1 MTLVEHP
8 SLPRRHRPEGMS
20 TAVTVLVLALWS
32 PGIAGA
38 SPGPIPSSS
47 GEPAYAQALL
57 PDLEELVSDMAV
69 TGAVVLVRSPEHGSW
84 TTTIGTR
91 TWHGTEPVLLA
102 DHVRIGSNTKTWT
115 GTVILQLVDE
125 GRIGLDDP
133 VSMYRPDVPNGEN
146 ITIAQLLD
154 MSSGLANYTTNLEL
168 NEQQDTNPSRAWTP
182 EELLAMGLAE
192 PPAFPPG
199 EGFLY
204 SNTNYVLL
212 GLIIE
217 QVTGVPVAQA
227 FQERIFDRL
236 ALTES
241 SFPALADASIPEP
254 HPQTYT
260 FGTNVETIDSNVLS
274 PEVQEAART
283 GTLEPMDV
291 TDANPSWA
299 WTAGAGIS
307 TAGDLADYV
316 EALVGGGLLSPELQE
331 ERIASVQPLDP
342 ADPASP
348 GYGLAL
354 AGFGPLY
361 GHTGELPGT
370 NSFMGHDPVEDITVV
385 TWTSTAPAP
394 DGRDPAVQLAR
405 AVIDELY
412 AD

>member
-1 MTLVEHP
+1 
-8 SLPRRHRPEGMS
+8 
-20 TAVTVLVLALWS
+20 
-32 PGIAGA
+32 
-38 SPGPIPSSS
+38 
-47 GEPAYAQALL
+47 
-57 PDLEELVSDMAV
+57 
-69 TGAVVLVRSPEHGSW
+69 
-84 TTTIGTR
+84 
-91 TWHGTEPVLLA
+91 
-102 DHVRIGSNTKTWT
+102 
-115 GTVILQLVDE
+115 
-125 GRIGLDDP
+125 
-133 VSMYRPDVPNGEN
+133 
-146 ITIAQLLD
+146 
-154 MSSGLANYTTNLEL
+154 
-168 NEQQDTNPSRAWTP
+168 
-182 EELLAMGLAE
+182 
-192 PPAFPPG
+192 
-199 EGFLY
+199 
-204 SNTNYVLL
+204 
-212 GLIIE
+212 
-217 QVTGVPVAQA
+217 VPVAQA

-241 SFPALADASIPEP
+241 SFPALEDASIPEP

-274 PEVQEAART
+274 PEVQAAARA
-283 GTLEPMDV
+283 GTLEPIDV

-370 NSFMGHDPVEDITVV
+370 NSFMGHDPAEDITVV